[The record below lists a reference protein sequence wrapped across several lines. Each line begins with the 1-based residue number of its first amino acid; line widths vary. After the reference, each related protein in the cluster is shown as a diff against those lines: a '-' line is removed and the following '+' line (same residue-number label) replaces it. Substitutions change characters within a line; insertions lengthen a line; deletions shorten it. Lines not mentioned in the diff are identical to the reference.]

1 MRLPQPLPA
10 KEFTQPSYR
19 TEVPTSPDAVEEE
32 EGEPAGDEAA
42 HDEAQDERRPPLL
55 LPRHALPL
63 TLALLRRRRHRSPGP
78 GPRPGGGRPAVVL
91 AAPATALESVQL

>member
-1 MRLPQPLPA
+1 MPN
-10 KEFTQPSYR
+10 
-19 TEVPTSPDAVEEE
+19 SPDAVEEE

-63 TLALLRRRRHRSPGP
+63 TLALLRRRGHHSRPGP
-78 GPRPGGGRPAVVL
+78 GPRSGGGRPAVVL
-91 AAPATALESVQL
+91 AATAAAALEPVQL